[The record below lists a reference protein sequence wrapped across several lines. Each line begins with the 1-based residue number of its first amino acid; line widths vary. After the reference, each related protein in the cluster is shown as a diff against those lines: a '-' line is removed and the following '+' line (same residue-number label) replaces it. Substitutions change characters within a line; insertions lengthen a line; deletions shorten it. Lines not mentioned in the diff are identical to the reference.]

1 MQRRDFLKNMGIG
14 ATMAMAAT
22 AGVVSDSTP
31 AKADKAPIKWRMQTY
46 AGAALAEQV
55 IKPQIE
61 AFNKAAKGE
70 MVIELYTSD
79 QLVPQS
85 ELFKAVQ
92 DGTIDACQSDE
103 DSMSSPADVS
113 IFGAYFPFATRYSL
127 DVPALF
133 DHWGLN
139 EIWREAYKE
148 IPGVEWICAGSWDP
162 CNFSTTTPIKSLADL
177 KGKRVFSFPTG
188 GKFMSRFGVIPTTL
202 PWEDIQVAL
211 QTKELD
217 GVCWSGITEM
227 YTSGWAENCHYFL
240 TNNICGA
247 WIGSYFVNSK
257 KWKELPD
264 HLKVLF
270 KLSCDNS
277 NLYRQHWYWWGEANY
292 RVTGGKMEL
301 TSIPDSEWAQVEDEA
316 HKFWAEVAKR
326 SPRCAKVVDILTKY
340 NDQMVRAGRPYRY

>member
-1 MQRRDFLKNMGIG
+1 M
-14 ATMAMAAT
+14 
-22 AGVVSDSTP
+22 
-31 AKADKAPIKWRMQTY
+31 
-46 AGAALAEQV
+46 
-55 IKPQIE
+55 
-61 AFNKAAKGE
+61 
-70 MVIELYTSD
+70 
-79 QLVPQS
+79 
-85 ELFKAVQ
+85 
-92 DGTIDACQSDE
+92 
-103 DSMSSPADVS
+103 S

-264 HLKVLF
+264 HLKALF
-270 KLSCDNS
+270 KLSS
-277 NLYRQHWYWWGEANY
+277 TASTG
-292 RVTGGKMEL
+292 TGGVKRTTASPAARWSSPPFRTANGPRSRMRPTSSGLKWPSGAPAAPRSWTFSQSTMTRWSRPAVL
-301 TSIPDSEWAQVEDEA
+301 TVISSALRP
-316 HKFWAEVAKR
+316 
-326 SPRCAKVVDILTKY
+326 VV
-340 NDQMVRAGRPYRY
+340 

>member
-1 MQRRDFLKNMGIG
+1 
-14 ATMAMAAT
+14 
-22 AGVVSDSTP
+22 
-31 AKADKAPIKWRMQTY
+31 
-46 AGAALAEQV
+46 
-55 IKPQIE
+55 
-61 AFNKAAKGE
+61 
-70 MVIELYTSD
+70 
-79 QLVPQS
+79 
-85 ELFKAVQ
+85 
-92 DGTIDACQSDE
+92 
-103 DSMSSPADVS
+103 MSSPADVS

-264 HLKVLF
+264 HLKALF

-292 RVTGGKMEL
+292 RVTGGKRIFKMAPIHHHFEL
-301 TSIPDSEWAQVEDEA
+301 CGWSE
-316 HKFWAEVAKR
+316 KKIVAVFSAVNALGGAAAVAIMYYGGYIVK
-326 SPRCAKVVDILTKY
+326 
-340 NDQMVRAGRPYRY
+340 